1 MADVSLAEA
10 KARFSE
16 IVNRVETG
24 ETVRI
29 TRRGKA
35 VVEVRAIEQP
45 RPPID
50 FDAIRKT
57 RGSMPLGEDSLDLI
71 RRMRDDR

>member
-1 MADVSLAEA
+1 
-10 KARFSE
+10 
-16 IVNRVETG
+16 VETG
-24 ETVRI
+24 GTARS

-57 RGSMPLGEDSLDLI
+57 RGSMPLGEDSLDLF